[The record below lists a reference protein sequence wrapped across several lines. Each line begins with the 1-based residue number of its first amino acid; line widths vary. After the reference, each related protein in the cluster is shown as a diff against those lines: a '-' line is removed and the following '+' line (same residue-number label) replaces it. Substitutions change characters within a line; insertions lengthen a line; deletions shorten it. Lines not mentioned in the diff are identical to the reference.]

1 MCVILII
8 ANSGNYL
15 HLSTV
20 IHYKQ
25 LKFICTALLTMQI
38 IAKQLCIK
46 LKTLQYIISGD
57 YVKLMYIRQKCTV
70 KIR

>member
-1 MCVILII
+1 MCACVCARVLMRKTRCVCVCVILLI

-25 LKFICTALLTMQI
+25 FKFICTLLFTMQI
-38 IAKQLCIK
+38 IAKQL
-46 LKTLQYIISGD
+46 
-57 YVKLMYIRQKCTV
+57 
-70 KIR
+70 